1 MFASIWYAKKL
12 GRRLVQNSRKAK
24 MLKDKV
30 GLPLCMPYFGLKK
43 QVENAIL
50 W

>member
-30 GLPLCMPYFGLKK
+30 G
-43 QVENAIL
+43 
-50 W
+50 